1 MDMELRNRKSSPEK
15 KVDDMGPERLPNVSR
30 AFSVIRLVF
39 YTLVILI
46 SVLLISVMLNNTG
59 LRSPHH
65 STNLL
70 DKVSVVLGL
79 QEHAY
84 TVVIDAGS
92 TGSRVLAFTF
102 HRSLPDRS
110 VRLDQEFYD
119 SVKPGLSS
127 FADEPEKGAET
138 IKNLLNK
145 AKEGIPAS
153 VWHTTPLVLK
163 ATAGLRLLSP
173 EKADRLLNEVR
184 KVFDESGFLVT
195 DQSVN
200 IMDGI
205 DEGLFSWFTIN
216 FLLNRLH
223 TPHDT
228 VAALDL
234 GGGST
239 QITFAPKDPKTL
251 QDAPKG
257 FIHQVA
263 ALHNKIS
270 IYSFSYLGLGLMAA
284 RKQIL
289 SANNVEGALTLKSPC
304 INPMIKKGWNYSGV
318 NYIVRGMHDVDVD
331 QIPLSEWQKKDGV
344 PKADYDEC
352 LRITKE
358 LMENTV
364 HKPVEINS
372 REVMAISYYFDRSTD
387 HGLVDPNNGGTV
399 TIKQLFKTAQQ
410 LCAMPNPDQAFAC
423 LDMTYISALLH
434 HGFGLNVDTKLQLRK
449 KIDGYETSWA
459 LGAAFHVLHNGI

>member
-1 MDMELRNRKSSPEK
+1 MELRNRKPTPEK
-15 KVDDMGPERLPNVSR
+15 KVEEMGSERFSKVSR
-30 AFSVIRLVF
+30 AFSVIRIVF
-39 YTLVILI
+39 YTTVILV
-46 SVLLISVMLNNTG
+46 SVLLASVMLNNTG
-59 LRSPHH
+59 WKSPHH
-65 STNLL
+65 STNFL
-70 DKVSVVLGL
+70 DKMSVPLGL
-79 QEHAY
+79 QEHVY

-102 HRSLPDRS
+102 HRSLSDRS
-110 VRLDQEFYD
+110 VKLDREFFD

-138 IKNLLNK
+138 IRNLLNK

-184 KVFDESGFLVT
+184 KVFDESGFMVT

-216 FLLNRLH
+216 FLLNRMH
-223 TPHDT
+223 TPHET

-251 QDAPKG
+251 EVAPQG

-263 ALHNKIS
+263 ALHNKID
-270 IYSFSYLGLGLMAA
+270 IYSYSYLGLGLMAA

-289 SANNVEGALTLKSPC
+289 SANNPEGASTLKSPC

-331 QIPLSEWQKKDGV
+331 QIPLSEWEKKDGV
-344 PKADYDEC
+344 PKADYEEC
-352 LRITKE
+352 LRITRG
-358 LMENTV
+358 LMESTV
-364 HKPVEINS
+364 HKPTELNS

-387 HGLVDPNNGGTV
+387 HGLVDPNDGGIV

-410 LCAMPNPDQAFAC
+410 LCAVPNPDQAFAC

-434 HGFGLNVDTKLQLRK
+434 HGFGLDVNTKLQLKK